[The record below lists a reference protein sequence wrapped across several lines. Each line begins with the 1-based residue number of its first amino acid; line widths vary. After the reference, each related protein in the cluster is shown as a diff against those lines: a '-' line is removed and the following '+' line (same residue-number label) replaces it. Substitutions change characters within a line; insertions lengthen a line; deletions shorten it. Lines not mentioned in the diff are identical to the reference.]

1 MGLIAILPTGKSP
14 SKLQPSVSLH
24 FYKLY
29 VLGEGE
35 KKKTTK
41 NIAISFLPAAAEL
54 FPKAKQGQAVWSHSD
69 LRRPALP
76 WRGSDSFSWCRKSAC
91 CACSDLLLAQ
101 MDNLLLLHSLHTRLA
116 EGTEVSNPNF
126 QPEDTLFYC
135 SAELQYCFP
144 AVFCSLLQIQSDP
157 NWTEVYSN
165 LTFLSS
171 LRNRVQG
178 GPVSDAT
185 G

>member
-35 KKKTTK
+35 KKKKTTK

-126 QPEDTLFYC
+126 QPEDTQCFTALLSC
-135 SAELQYCFP
+135 SIVSP
-144 AVFCSLLQIQSDP
+144 QSSAHCYKP
-157 NWTEVYSN
+157 RVTQ
-165 LTFLSS
+165 TG
-171 LRNRVQG
+171 LRSI
-178 GPVSDAT
+178 PT
-185 G
+185 